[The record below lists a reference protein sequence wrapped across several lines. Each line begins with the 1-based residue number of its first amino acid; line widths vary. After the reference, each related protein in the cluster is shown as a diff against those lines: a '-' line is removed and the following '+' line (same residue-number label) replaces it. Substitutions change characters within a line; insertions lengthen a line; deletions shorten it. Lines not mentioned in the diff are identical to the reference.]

1 MDLNAQ
7 IGPSPTVISESRE
20 AEADNNLWKLLVL
33 LILGGLV
40 NVLTTYAFLGFLVQ
54 SDYAYL
60 WYTLILGGLFLALVI
75 LHAFFIKNRT
85 KLGGILL
92 LECIVPVGLLAGDVL
107 KNPSLPFII
116 GTAVAAGLVIAGG
129 MRGAQALGDTL
140 KIRFFKIAKVV
151 TPKAATGIALFL
163 SAIFY
168 MNYFELGRLN
178 EATAQKMLDETLG
191 ASTPIL
197 HVWFPNVSFDQS
209 VKDFLESSAASQ
221 LNKLEGTVNAGESMT
236 PAAKTKIIAQ
246 VTGQLRAALERYTG
260 PLIMDA
266 PLKNELYGVLK
277 RQVQK
282 FSAGTQLAVG
292 AGVAFLFFLTLK
304 SMFAIVYWLI
314 WFVAFLLFKFFLT
327 VNFAHIA
334 LQTRSREFIILN

>member
-20 AEADNNLWKLLVL
+20 AEADNSLWKLLIL
-33 LILGGLV
+33 LILGGLI

-75 LHAFFIKNRT
+75 LHAFFIKNRM
-85 KLGGILL
+85 KLGWILL
-92 LECIVPVGLLAGDVL
+92 LECAAPVGLLAGDIL
-107 KNPSLPFII
+107 KNPSLVFII
-116 GTAVAAGLVIAGG
+116 GTTVAAGLVIAGG
-129 MRGAQALGDTL
+129 MRGAQALEDTL

-151 TPKAATGIALFL
+151 TPKVATGIALFL
-163 SAIFY
+163 SAVFY

-178 EATAQKMLDETLG
+178 EATAQKILNETLS

-197 HVWFPNVSFDQS
+197 HIWFPDTSFDQP
-209 VKDFLESSAASQ
+209 VKNFLESSAASQ
-221 LNKLEGTVNAGESMT
+221 LDKLEDTANAGELTASL
-236 PAAKTKIIAQ
+236 KTKIMTQ
-246 VTGQLRAALERYTG
+246 VTGQLRTALERYTG
-260 PLIMDA
+260 PLTMDA
-266 PLKNELYGVLK
+266 PLKSELYAVLK

-282 FSAGTQLAVG
+282 FSVGTQLAVG

-304 SMFAIVYWLI
+304 SMFAIAYWLI

-327 VNFAHIA
+327 INFAHIS
-334 LQTRSREFIILN
+334 LQTRSREFIILS